1 MLTHNG
7 MIKWRFS
14 RIGPAYQT
22 GSGQAI
28 CTIENRQKFKLMK
41 TTLFLFFLMFFCIYN
56 AICQRE
62 AHEFG
67 KLSQKEFDMKV
78 YEKDP
83 KAEAVILF
91 DIGQS
96 EFIDTQNG
104 FIIQFTRKKRIK
116 IFSQAGFDFA
126 EFSIPF
132 YQDGG
137 KFEKVMSIEGFSY
150 NYENNVLN
158 KKALDKAAI
167 YEETINENW
176 KVKKCVLP
184 DVREGTIIEYK
195 YVVETP
201 FHFNLPDWVF
211 QDKIPT
217 MYSEYTVMMIPF
229 YEYVFLMQGT
239 KSFTYQHSEQEV
251 GIERI
256 FGGLAFNDMVHIYA
270 MKDVPAMKDES
281 YMTSMQDY
289 IMKMDFQL
297 AKFTNL
303 NGTSTSVMSTWE
315 ELNKSMMK
323 HTDFGKCIKKDQKT
337 AEGILASELK
347 IHDLNQVERARTVID
362 YVKNTFRWNGRNAK
376 YASKSVKEL
385 VAEKVGNSADI
396 NLFLIALLQAA
407 GLEAEPVLI
416 STRSHGKIKTDYP
429 FSHFFNYVIVLVKTD
444 NGLFVT
450 DGTES
455 NISFNRIPPRCM
467 NEKGLVVSEN
477 AVKWVDLSTETV
489 SLNETNI
496 EMDIHPELLT
506 SNTKVLI
513 KATEYESLGLKE
525 KFANDSTKFSKH
537 LIDNGCMNVS
547 GIRFVNAEIPQR
559 PYVIGFSGDH
569 KMEHIDGKLLIY
581 PFLSF
586 PLKENRLTQ
595 PTRSYP
601 VDFIYPKSVLLRS
614 KITIPE
620 DYSVV
625 DQPEKIE
632 IKNGLANISLK
643 CVQKDNVLTVEGEYT
658 FHKSIYQ
665 PGEYAAIKLYMD
677 NIVKFFNTPL
687 VIEQVRTSIK

>member
-1 MLTHNG
+1 
-7 MIKWRFS
+7 
-14 RIGPAYQT
+14 
-22 GSGQAI
+22 
-28 CTIENRQKFKLMK
+28 MK
-41 TTLFLFFLMFFCIYN
+41 TTLFLLLLMFFCFSI
-56 AICQRE
+56 AICQQE
-62 AHEFG
+62 THEFG
-67 KLSQKEFDMKV
+67 KLSQKEFDMKA

-91 DIGQS
+91 DVGQS

-104 FIIQFTRKKRIK
+104 FVIQFTRTKRIK
-116 IFSQAGFDFA
+116 IFSQAGVDFA

-132 YQDGG
+132 YQDGF
-137 KFEKVMSIEGFSY
+137 KYEKVMSIEGFSY

-158 KKALDKAAI
+158 RKALDKSTI
-167 YEETINENW
+167 YEETINANW

-195 YVVETP
+195 YVLETP
-201 FHFNLPDWVF
+201 FHFNLPDWEF
-211 QDKIPT
+211 QDVIPT
-217 MYSEYTVMMIPF
+217 IYSEYTVMMIPF

-239 KSFTYQHSEQEV
+239 KSFTFQHSEQEV
-251 GIERI
+251 GVDRI
-256 FGGLAFNDMVHIYA
+256 FGGLAFNDMIHIYV
-270 MKDVPAMKDES
+270 MKDVPAFKDES

-297 AKFTNL
+297 AKYTNL
-303 NGTSTSVMSTWE
+303 NGTSISVISTWE
-315 ELNKSMMK
+315 ELNKSMLK

-347 IHDLNQVERARTVID
+347 INDLNSIEKASAIID
-362 YVKNTFRWNGRNAK
+362 YVKKTLRWNGQNAK
-376 YASKSVKEL
+376 YASKSTKEL
-385 VAEKVGNSADI
+385 LTEKVGNSADI
-396 NLFLIALLQAA
+396 NLFLIAMLQAA

-416 STRSHGKIKTDYP
+416 STRSHGKIKSDYP
-429 FSHFFNYVIVLVKTD
+429 FNHFFNYVIALVKID
-444 NGLFVT
+444 NGLIIT
-450 DGTES
+450 DGTDS

-467 NEKGLVVSEN
+467 NDKGFVISEN
-477 AVKWVDLSTETV
+477 QVKWVDLSTEIV

-496 EMDIHPELLT
+496 EIVIHPELLT

-525 KFANDSTKFSKH
+525 KFANDSTKLSKH

-547 GIRFVNAEIPQR
+547 GIRFVNSEIPQR
-559 PYVIGFSGDH
+559 PYIIAYSGDQ
-569 KMEHIDGKLLIY
+569 KMEQIDGKLLIY

-586 PLKENRLTQ
+586 PLKENKLTQ

-601 VDFIYPKSVLLRS
+601 VDFVYPKSVILRS

-625 DQPEKIE
+625 GLPEKMNIE
-632 IKNGLANISLK
+632 NGLANISLK
-643 CVQKDNVLTVEGEYT
+643 YVQRDNVLMIEGEYT
-658 FHKSIYQ
+658 FHQSIYQ
-665 PGEYAAIKLYMD
+665 PGEYAALKLYMD

-687 VIEQVRTSIK
+687 VIEQMQTSIK